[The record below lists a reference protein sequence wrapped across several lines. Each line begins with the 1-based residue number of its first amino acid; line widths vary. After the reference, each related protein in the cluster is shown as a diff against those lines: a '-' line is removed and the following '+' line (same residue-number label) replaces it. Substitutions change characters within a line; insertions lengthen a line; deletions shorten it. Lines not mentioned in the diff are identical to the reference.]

1 MKRSAVLAAVM
12 LVGLSACDRSEVV
25 VETAV
30 AETAGA
36 APSPVPDLPVRLLPY
51 DRDEIIDSLTRAYGK
66 PEPAVPPDLAQQ
78 QDSLRGLEA
87 EWRRLSAGGSSA
99 PTAGRLDPG
108 ADGVKQRLARLRPQ
122 IAALRRVVGARLDSL
137 RAARREWAGAALA
150 DFDSLAEARASAAD
164 RREVADTTGADGT
177 ATFHVDE
184 GRWWVYA
191 RYALPDEELYW
202 NFPVEVAGKTTRVR
216 LDEGNVERRPGM

>member
-1 MKRSAVLAAVM
+1 MKRSAVLAAVL
-12 LVGLSACDRSEVV
+12 LVGLSACDRPEVV
-25 VETAV
+25 VEAAV
-30 AETAGA
+30 AESAGA

-51 DRDEIIDSLTRAYGK
+51 DRDEVIDSLTRAYGK

-87 EWRRLSAGGSSA
+87 EWRRLSAGDSGAS
-99 PTAGRLDPG
+99 TAGRVDPG
-108 ADGVKQRLARLRPQ
+108 EDGVKQGIAELGAR
-122 IAALRRVVGARLDSL
+122 ITALRHVVAERLDSL
-137 RAARREWAGAALA
+137 RAARRAWASEALA
-150 DFDSLAEARASAAD
+150 DFDSLAQARASAAD

-191 RYALPDEELYW
+191 RYVLPDEELYW
-202 NFPVEVAGKTTRVR
+202 NFPVEVAGRTTRVR
-216 LDEGNVERRPGM
+216 LDAGNAVRRAE